1 MFVCINFVKSYKT
14 RKIIEKNYTN
24 KTFVLKIIVEYRFS
38 DNIFLQKNFFFSTSF
53 TLITIW
59 KKTMKT
65 LSLFWRLIEGLE

>member
-53 TLITIW
+53 TLITI
-59 KKTMKT
+59 
-65 LSLFWRLIEGLE
+65 